1 MRRKAVLV
9 HVVGGV
15 FAHQHFSPVV
25 VLLLSWWWL
34 LNESIIGEEAASF
47 KMLLGPIT
55 KELVAGIA
63 AMIPY

>member
-15 FAHQHFSPVV
+15 VAHQHFSPVV

-34 LNESIIGEEAASF
+34 LNESIIDEEASL
-47 KMLLGPIT
+47 KMVLGPIT

-63 AMIPY
+63 AVIPY

>member
-15 FAHQHFSPVV
+15 VAHQHFSPVV

-34 LNESIIGEEAASF
+34 LNESIIGEVASLNF
-47 KMLLGPIT
+47 LLRPIT

-63 AMIPY
+63 AVIPY